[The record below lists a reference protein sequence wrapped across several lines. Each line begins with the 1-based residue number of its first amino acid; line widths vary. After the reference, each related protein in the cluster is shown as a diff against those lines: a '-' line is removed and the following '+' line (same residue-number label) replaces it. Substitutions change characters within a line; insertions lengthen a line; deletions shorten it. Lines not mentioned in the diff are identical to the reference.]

1 MKTMRNHLKWFVMIL
16 FAVSLIQAC
25 NKEKEEDQPGD
36 AYIISFKVG
45 DVTATI
51 DETTKTIT
59 AELAPGVDLTA
70 IQPIIVISEGATVSP
85 ASGETTNFTNPVT
98 YTVTDKTGKVTNS
111 YTVILIHTSLRKIA
125 FVGQAAENT
134 TAAWDAL
141 KGSDFD
147 LMDDETAA
155 NWFFST
161 MSSDA
166 TQTTYLSFEDVAN
179 GADLSGYQAIWIQ
192 YDGGWW
198 GGEVAQFP
206 CNSNNCLLSK
216 TGIGYNMPCTM
227 LSDNFISAIKHYYEN
242 GGNLFLGNYAGSI
255 VDEIGVVSKADY
267 APNNAWGGLTV
278 DDGATASAWNVRW
291 AGDPTSPL
299 ITGISFVTDP
309 GIRPP
314 AFTMVESGALKKNRS
329 DQYSLNFGPWAPNGD
344 ADPLSV
350 RMANFLSLT
359 GCKILITNGGENE
372 GQMVIW
378 DANGSKGTVI
388 AALGGTYDWYV
399 GDPITGGD
407 RNIKIITKN
416 SLNYLVDLALAKKK

>member
-1 MKTMRNHLKWFVMIL
+1 MNKFRTTLTWAFLIL
-16 FAVSLIQAC
+16 VTVSLMISC
-25 NKEKEEDQPGD
+25 KKEEEQPGD
-36 AYIISFKVG
+36 AFIISFKVG

-51 DETTKTIT
+51 DETAKTIT
-59 AELAPGVDLTA
+59 ADLAPGVDLTTV
-70 IQPIIVISEGATVSP
+70 QPVILVSEGATVSP
-85 ASGETTNFTNPVT
+85 ASGATTDFTNPVS
-98 YTVTDKTGKVTNS
+98 YTVTDKTGKVTNT
-111 YTVILIHTSLRKIA
+111 YTVTLSSAALRKIA
-125 FVGQAAENT
+125 FVGQASENT
-134 TAAWDAL
+134 HAAWDAM

-155 NWFFST
+155 KWFMDSMT
-161 MSSDA
+161 SDA
-166 TQTTYLSFEDVAN
+166 TQTTYLSIEDVAN
-179 GADLSGYQAIWIQ
+179 GADLSQYHAVWVQ

-206 CNSNNCLLSK
+206 NNSTHCLIAT
-216 TGIGYNMPCTM
+216 TGVGYNTPCTT
-227 LSDNFISAIKHYYEN
+227 LSDNFINAIKTYYQN

-255 VDEIGVVSKADY
+255 VDEIGVVSKAEY

-278 DDGATASAWNVRW
+278 DEGATTGTWNVRW
-291 AGDPTSPL
+291 AADATSPL
-299 ITGISFVTDP
+299 FQGVSLVTDP
-309 GIRPP
+309 GIQAP

-329 DQYSLNFGPWAPNGD
+329 NQYSLNFGPWAPNGD

-350 RMANFLSLT
+350 RKASFLSMT

-372 GQMVIW
+372 GQMVMW
-378 DANGSKGTVI
+378 DATGAKGTVI

-399 GDPITGGD
+399 GDPVTNSD